1 MYTFSLFLIVNLY
14 ILWLFFTYLGPFLL
28 CVLLLRDWLF
38 VAGLVEE
45 YRVPV
50 SRPRD
55 ESTKVGLSDR
65 LRTELLRPKL
75 VRLPT
80 VLFL

>member
-1 MYTFSLFLIVNLY
+1 MCIVA
-14 ILWLFFTYLGPFLL
+14 
-28 CVLLLRDWLF
+28 RDWMF

-45 YRVPV
+45 YRVPEK
-50 SRPRD
+50 RPRD